1 MNNDGKELKMA
12 DNGGSRLGID
22 RRQFQYTA
30 YIPEKR
36 SGRDRRKGF
45 DRRSPIAR
53 RRGSRRR
60 VSLNDREQYTMERKD
75 VLRALY

>member
-1 MNNDGKELKMA
+1 MTDRVGTR
-12 DNGGSRLGID
+12 SGID
-22 RRQFQYTA
+22 RRKFHYTD

-53 RRGSRRR
+53 RRGSERRTN
-60 VSLNDREQYTMERKD
+60 LNHRRPYPIEQRGISRKQP
-75 VLRALY
+75 